1 VLAVQRASRGI
12 VMRTARL
19 LTIACAL
26 GTGCLDGG
34 GVHPQAMEDS
44 SRRQWPIVVIGGGE
58 LVLDCTQPTAAE
70 AHVLFECDSATV
82 YSCNALTDVVLE
94 YETGKTQRFADL
106 QGQVATLAARGVHD
120 GSRIVAVRL
129 PDDRRAV
136 KTAAAGGQR
145 FQAPEDSCGPPPPVA
160 ATAAPQTLP
169 AK

>member
-1 VLAVQRASRGI
+1 
-12 VMRTARL
+12 VMRAARL
-19 LTIACAL
+19 LFIACAL

-34 GVHPQAMEDS
+34 GHPQVTEDS
-44 SRRQWPIVVIGGGE
+44 SQRPWPIVVIGGGE
-58 LVLDCTQPTAAE
+58 LVLDCSDPSVAE
-70 AHVLFECDSATV
+70 THVLFECDSATI
-82 YSCNALTDVVLE
+82 YSCNTLSNVVLE

-136 KTAAAGGQR
+136 QADAAGGQR
-145 FQAPEDSCGPPPPVA
+145 FQAPDDSCGPPPPA
-160 ATAAPQTLP
+160 AAAAAPQTSP